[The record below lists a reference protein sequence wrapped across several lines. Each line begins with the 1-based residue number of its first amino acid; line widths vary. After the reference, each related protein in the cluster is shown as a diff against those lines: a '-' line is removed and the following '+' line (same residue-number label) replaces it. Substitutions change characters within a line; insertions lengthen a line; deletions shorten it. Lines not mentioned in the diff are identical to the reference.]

1 MPHPDALYRLGKI
14 RQEAALQEAQAARL
28 AAEARR
34 QRPPTPNLIA
44 RLLAYGVL
52 LLRFMLR
59 LGRKNSET
67 RNDQTFLIVK
77 SRKTESSTSIVIGA
91 RIIHR

>member
-28 AAEARR
+28 VAEARR
-34 QRPPTPNLIA
+34 QRPSPNLIA
-44 RLLAYGVL
+44 RFIAYFVMLLS
-52 LLRFMLR
+52 FILR
-59 LGRKNSET
+59 LGRRAPEV

-77 SRKTESSTSIVIGA
+77 SRTTESSTSIVIGA
-91 RIIHR
+91 RIMHR

>member
-34 QRPPTPNLIA
+34 LRPPTPNLIA
-44 RLLAYGVL
+44 RLLTYGVL
-52 LLRFMLR
+52 LLTFLLR
-59 LGRKNSET
+59 LGRKAPEA
-67 RNDQTFLIVK
+67 RNDRTFLIVK
-77 SRKTESSTSIVIGA
+77 SRKTESSTSIIIGA
-91 RIIHR
+91 RITHR